1 MKKIRT
7 IARVTELD
15 TLSDALV
22 RLYKAD
28 GGIAGDEYLQGVMA
42 EIESLSAKLTTAI
55 MSDKIVS
62 TLTEADKKRDE
73 VIRSFRTLLNG
84 YAVIPFAE
92 KKAAAEKLLAV
103 FSKYKEITGENFLSE
118 SSLVESLI
126 QDLGA
131 ADLAASIAMLEGVAE
146 YLADLRTAQDEFN
159 KASDELTAA
168 QLKKGESATSLKKP
182 LFDAI
187 NNKLVPYLTAMN
199 LANSAVYGDFIARAE
214 AEISRTNAAVTKR
227 IKEANQTKS

>member
-28 GGIAGDEYLQGVMA
+28 GGIAGDKYLQGVMA

-73 VIRSFRTLLNG
+73 VIRSFHTLLNG

-118 SSLVESLI
+118 SSLVESMI
-126 QDLGA
+126 QDFA
-131 ADLAASIAMLEGVAE
+131 AVDLAASIAMLEGVAE

-168 QLKKGESATSLKKP
+168 QLKKGENATSLKKP

-199 LANSAVYGDFIARAE
+199 LANSTVYGNFIALAE

-227 IKEANQTKS
+227 IKVGAAHN

>member
-7 IARVTELD
+7 IARITELD

-28 GGIAGDEYLQGVMA
+28 ANIAGDEYLKGVMA

-55 MSDKIVS
+55 KSDKIVS
-62 TLTEADKKRDE
+62 TLTEADKKRDD

-92 KKAAAEKLLAV
+92 KKTAAEKLLVV
-103 FSKYKEITGENFLSE
+103 FSKYKEITGENFISE
-118 SSLVESLI
+118 SSLVESMI

-131 ADLAASIAMLEGVAE
+131 SDLAASIAMLEGVAE
-146 YLADLRTAQDEFN
+146 YLADLRAAQDEFN

-168 QLKKGESATSLKKP
+168 QLKKGENATSLKKP

-199 LANSAVYGDFIARAE
+199 LANSAVYSNFIALAE

-227 IKEANQTKS
+227 IKVGAAHN